1 MTQDLKAGSIG
12 PNTTMSHFATN
23 AYGQPWTMSA
33 PLIEDGFANA
43 TIPQLNMYGNSSVPS
58 IPHIRGGYT
67 SFLLVEYKFKKNCI
81 PVVLKPK
88 FMFVDS
94 YFSFALYS
102 IRS

>member
-1 MTQDLKAGSIG
+1 MTQDLNAGSIG

-23 AYGQPWTMSA
+23 AYGQPWTMCA

-67 SFLLVEYKFKKNCI
+67 SFLLGVDQAATLHAVAKKLN
-81 PVVLKPK
+81 
-88 FMFVDS
+88 FD
-94 YFSFALYS
+94 
-102 IRS
+102 